1 MDHQGS
7 YRPAAVFLY
16 RAVATDE
23 GEESRE
29 VESGVGVVIDCRVGM
44 KGVEG
49 RGAGGT
55 EG

>member
-16 RAVATDE
+16 GAVATNK

-29 VESGVGVVIDCRVGM
+29 VESGVGVVINCCMGM
-44 KGVEG
+44 KGVECG
-49 RGAGGT
+49 GAG
-55 EG
+55 